1 MDAIPKG
8 LASTDL
14 RLMPGLA
21 GGLDKLQE
29 LQNLLY
35 AARDALARG
44 EALSTVERQRL
55 NGALD
60 DLMALRKS
68 NNAPPGAPKHL
79 NKRSSTT
86 HTSDVQCKGTYHGQ
100 KPEKIEP

>member
-8 LASTDL
+8 LASTDF
-14 RLMPGLA
+14 RLIPGLD
-21 GGLDKLQE
+21 GDLDKLQE

-60 DLMALRKS
+60 DLMVLRKS
-68 NNAPPGAPKHL
+68 NNAPPGAPP
-79 NKRSSTT
+79 
-86 HTSDVQCKGTYHGQ
+86 Y
-100 KPEKIEP
+100 I

>member
-1 MDAIPKG
+1 MDATQKG
-8 LASTDL
+8 LASTEV
-14 RLMPGLA
+14 RSMPGPG

-29 LQNLLY
+29 LHNLLY

-60 DLMALRKS
+60 NLMALRKS
-68 NNAPPGAPKHL
+68 NNVTPGASPK
-79 NKRSSTT
+79 RT
-86 HTSDVQCKGTYHGQ
+86 
-100 KPEKIEP
+100 

>member
-8 LASTDL
+8 LASTDF
-14 RLMPGLA
+14 RLIPGLD
-21 GGLDKLQE
+21 GDLDKLQE

-60 DLMALRKS
+60 NLMALRNS
-68 NNAPPGAPKHL
+68 NNAPPGAP
-79 NKRSSTT
+79 N
-86 HTSDVQCKGTYHGQ
+86 TSERAKQHSPY
-100 KPEKIEP
+100 I

>member
-1 MDAIPKG
+1 MDATPKG
-8 LASTDL
+8 LASAEF
-14 RLMPGLA
+14 RLIPGLA

-35 AARDALARG
+35 AARDVLTRG

-60 DLMALRKS
+60 NLVALRNS
-68 NNAPPGAPKHL
+68 NNAPPGAA
-79 NKRSSTT
+79 KR
-86 HTSDVQCKGTYHGQ
+86 
-100 KPEKIEP
+100 I